1 MKRAIVLLALLTSS
15 CGFFGHENTPP
26 PAVDTP
32 VPCTQEWFSFANKN
46 LPITKAVQP
55 APGTPQWMR
64 SVESQLGTEE
74 DASWPERGT
83 KEWCSMADSKLKAL
97 LFAKSQPASF
107 SCDRVDGKSTEAT
120 ICRTPELIAL
130 DRSLSETLNI
140 CKEESSENIQNVL
153 EKKQREWRISRNS
166 CGHGEDAV
174 PCIAQSYRRRI
185 ATLQVTFDLAL
196 KKGPIFFTCPAN
208 PDGDLKVSLFATD
221 PPALLA
227 VREDS
232 ESVLFLVPSASGAKY
247 EGKDTMV
254 WEHRGKAQVRWGYDA
269 DIIECTAPGSK

>member
-1 MKRAIVLLALLTSS
+1 MKRAILLLALLTSS
-15 CGFFGHENTPP
+15 CGFFGHENPP
-26 PAVDTP
+26 FSVVETP
-32 VPCTQEWFSFANKN
+32 VPCTPEWFRFAEKN
-46 LPITKAVQP
+46 LPITGAAQP
-55 APGTPQWMR
+55 APGTPQWMS

-74 DASWPERGT
+74 GSSWPQAGT

-107 SCDRVDGKSTEAT
+107 SCDRVDGESTKGT
-120 ICRTPELIAL
+120 ICRTPELVTL
-130 DRSLSETLNI
+130 DHSLSETLNI
-140 CKEESSENIQNVL
+140 CKEESSENIQCVL
-153 EKKQREWRISRNS
+153 EKKQREWKTSRDS

-185 ATLQVTFDLAL
+185 ATLQATFDLAL

-208 PDGDLKVSLFATD
+208 PDGDLKVSLYATD
-221 PPALLA
+221 PPTLLA
-227 VREDS
+227 AREDS

-254 WEHRGKAQVRWGYDA
+254 WEHRGKALVRWGYDA
-269 DIIECTAPGSK
+269 DTIECTR